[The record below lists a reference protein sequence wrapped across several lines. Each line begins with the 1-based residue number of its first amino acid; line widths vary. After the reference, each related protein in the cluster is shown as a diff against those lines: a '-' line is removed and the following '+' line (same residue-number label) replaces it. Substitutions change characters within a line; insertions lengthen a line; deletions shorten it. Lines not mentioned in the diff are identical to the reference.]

1 LSVASRLK
9 ATDERSE
16 RVKPSL
22 IASLAV
28 RSRVEARR
36 LLGIAHVVL
45 DDPYRNE
52 QGGCDHLVGLTVG
65 NKVENFLL
73 AISQASQMCS
83 RARAAYAGGNS
94 PNIKLSHGPGEQVV
108 PRR

>member
-1 LSVASRLK
+1 M
-9 ATDERSE
+9 
-16 RVKPSL
+16 
-22 IASLAV
+22 
-28 RSRVEARR
+28 
-36 LLGIAHVVL
+36 VL

-83 RARAAYAGGNS
+83 RLRCVRRREFTD
-94 PNIKLSHGPGEQVV
+94 IKLSHGPANKSCRGDRAKISKFRDSRKSVSSLV
-108 PRR
+108 AISASAASYR

>member
-1 LSVASRLK
+1 M
-9 ATDERSE
+9 
-16 RVKPSL
+16 
-22 IASLAV
+22 
-28 RSRVEARR
+28 
-36 LLGIAHVVL
+36 VL

-83 RARAAYAGGNS
+83 RPRCVRRREFTD
-94 PNIKLSHGPGEQVV
+94 IKLSHGPANKSCRGDRAKISKSGQGLSKECLIL
-108 PRR
+108 RCH

>member
-36 LLGIAHVVL
+36 LLGIAHTWCSTIL
-45 DDPYRNE
+45 TENE

-73 AISQASQMCS
+73 AISQASPMCS
-83 RARAAYAGGNS
+83 RLRWVRRREFTEYQALAWA
-94 PNIKLSHGPGEQVV
+94 GEQVV
-108 PRR
+108 PQR